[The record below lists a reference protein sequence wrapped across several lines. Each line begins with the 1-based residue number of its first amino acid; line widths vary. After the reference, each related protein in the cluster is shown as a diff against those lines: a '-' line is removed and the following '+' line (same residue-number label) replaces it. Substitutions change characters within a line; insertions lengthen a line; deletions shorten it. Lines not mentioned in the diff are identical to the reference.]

1 MANTDFPKQI
11 TAPVLSLTL
20 CTIAAGGII
29 AAGFPQSAAAEVRL
43 RPGAVTAQSGGVG
56 RSPESY
62 KLGGGDRILV
72 EILEVPE
79 LTRGYEVLS
88 DGSVNLP
95 LIGLISIRG
104 RTLVEA
110 TTIIRSAYR
119 RVLKD
124 PVVTVSL
131 VAARPLNVGV
141 IGEVT
146 RPGNFILSLTPG
158 PGVAPSVQYP
168 TVTQALRLAEGVT
181 GIADIRNIRVRRPQP
196 DGPDRVLNVNLWKFL
211 QEGDISQDIILQDR
225 DTIVVPTVASFNQA
239 ESRQF
244 ATANFS
250 PPPEKP
256 RSISIVGQVTRP
268 GPYVVI
274 GGNTTSDLSREGFPT
289 VIRAIQLAGGITP
302 EADIRQIQVRRLTRR
317 GEQIIPVNLW
327 QFLESGDA
335 SQDTILQQGDTIVVP
350 KATIVNPAE
359 AGVLANTNFAPPGIN
374 IFVVGEVT
382 TSLDPLRLPANATLN
397 QALISR
403 GFFGYGNTRAR
414 RNKIELVR
422 LNTDGTA
429 TKRTIEVDLTQG
441 INEEINPQLRNND
454 MIIVS
459 RSGLV
464 NFVDRI
470 NNIIGPIGPA
480 TGMLNFINV
489 LRSLFR

>member
-1 MANTDFPKQI
+1 MINTDCPKRI
-11 TAPVLSLTL
+11 TAPVLSLSLCAIALTSISVSWTL
-20 CTIAAGGII
+20 C
-29 AAGFPQSAAAEVRL
+29 AEAQVRL
-43 RPGAVTAQSGGVG
+43 RPGAVTTPPSSVR

-62 KLGGGDRILV
+62 KLGGGDRIQL

-79 LTRGYEVLS
+79 LSRGYEVLS

-110 TTIIRSAYR
+110 TNTIRNAYR

-124 PVVTVSL
+124 PIVTVSL

-146 RPGNFILSLTPG
+146 RPGNFIISLTPG

-181 GIADIRNIRVRRPQP
+181 GIADLRNIRVRRPQP
-196 DGPDRVLNVNLWKFL
+196 DGPDQVLSVNLWKFL

-225 DTIVVPTVASFNQA
+225 DTIVIPTVANFNQA

-244 ATANFS
+244 AIANFS

-268 GPYVVI
+268 GAYVVI
-274 GGNTTSDLSREGFPT
+274 GGNTTNDLSREGFPT
-289 VIRAIQLAGGITP
+289 VIRAIQLAGGITS
-302 EADIRQIQVRRLTRR
+302 EADIRQIQVRRLTRK

-327 QFLESGDA
+327 QFLESGDGA
-335 SQDTILQQGDTIVVP
+335 QDTILQQGDTIVVP
-350 KATIVNPAE
+350 KASIVNPAE
-359 AGVLANTNFAPPGIN
+359 AGLLATTNFAPPAIN
-374 IFVVGEVT
+374 VFVVGEVR
-382 TSLDPLRLPANATLN
+382 TSVDPVKLPANATLN

-403 GFFGYGNTRAR
+403 GFFGYDNNRATRE
-414 RNKIELVR
+414 KVELVR

-441 INEEINPQLRNND
+441 INEEKNPQLRNND

-464 NFVDRI
+464 KLLDRM
-470 NNIIGPIGPA
+470 NAVVGPVAPA
-480 TGMLNFINV
+480 TGVLNFINV
-489 LRSLFR
+489 LKNLFR

>member
-1 MANTDFPKQI
+1 MVNADFPKQI
-11 TAPVLSLTL
+11 TVPVLSLTL
-20 CTIAAGGII
+20 WTIGCVGISL
-29 AAGFPQSAAAEVRL
+29 GFPVCATAQLQL
-43 RPGAVTAQSGGVG
+43 RPGAVRAPSGGLG
-56 RSPESY
+56 RSAESY
-62 KLGGGDRILV
+62 KLGGGDRIQL

-88 DGSVNLP
+88 DGSINLP
-95 LIGLISIRG
+95 LIGLVSIRG

-110 TTIIRSAYR
+110 TNIIRNAYR

-124 PVVTVSL
+124 PIVTVSL
-131 VAARPLNVGV
+131 IAARPLNVGV

-146 RPGNFILSLTPG
+146 RPGNFIISLTPG

-168 TVTQALRLAEGVT
+168 TVTQAIRLAEGVT
-181 GIADIRNIRVRRPQP
+181 GVADIRNIRVRRPQP
-196 DGPDRVLNVNLWKFL
+196 DGPDRILNVNLWKFL

-225 DTIVVPTVASFNQA
+225 DTIEIPTVASFNQA

-256 RSISIVGQVTRP
+256 RSISIVGEVTRP

-274 GGNTTSDLSREGFPT
+274 GGNTTSDISRQGFPT

-302 EADIRQIQVRRLTRR
+302 DADIRQIQVRRITRR
-317 GEQIIPVNLW
+317 GEQIIAVNLW
-327 QFLESGDA
+327 QFLESGDG
-335 SQDTILQQGDTIVVP
+335 SQDTILQEGDTIIVP

-359 AGVLANTNFAPPGIN
+359 AGVLANTNFAPASISVY
-374 IFVVGEVT
+374 VVGEVRT
-382 TSLDPLRLPANATLN
+382 ALDPVRLPANATLN

-403 GFFGYGNTRAR
+403 GFFGYENTRAR

-422 LNTDGTA
+422 LNNDGTA

-459 RSGLV
+459 RSGLI
-464 NFVDRI
+464 NLVDRMNTI
-470 NNIIGPIGPA
+470 LAPVGPA
-480 TGMLNFINV
+480 TGVLNFINV
-489 LRSLFR
+489 IRNIFR

>member
-1 MANTDFPKQI
+1 MANTDFSKQVNP
-11 TAPVLSLTL
+11 PVLSLML
-20 CTIAAGGII
+20 WTIACASISL
-29 AAGFPQSAAAEVRL
+29 GFPLGATAQLPL
-43 RPGAVTAQSGGVG
+43 RPGAVTTPVGVR
-56 RSPESY
+56 RSPQSY
-62 KLGGGDRILV
+62 KLGGGDRIQV

-104 RTLVEA
+104 RTLAEA
-110 TTIIRSAYR
+110 TTIIRNAYR
-119 RVLKD
+119 RILKD
-124 PVVTVSL
+124 PIVTVSL

-146 RPGNFILSLTPG
+146 RPGNFTIALTPG

-181 GIADIRNIRVRRPQP
+181 GVADIRNIRVRRPQP
-196 DGPDRVLNVNLWKFL
+196 DGPDQVLNVNLWKFL

-225 DTIVVPTVASFNQA
+225 DTIVIPTVANFNQA
-239 ESRQF
+239 EARQF
-244 ATANFS
+244 AIANFS

-268 GPYVVI
+268 GAYVVI
-274 GGNTTSDLSREGFPT
+274 GGNTNSDLSREGFPT
-289 VIRAIQLAGGITP
+289 VIRAIQLAGGITS
-302 EADIRQIQVRRLTRR
+302 EADIRQIQVRRVTRR

-327 QFLESGDA
+327 QFLESGDGA
-335 SQDTILQQGDTIVVP
+335 QDTILQQGDTIIVP

-359 AGVLANTNFAPPGIN
+359 AGVLASTNFAPSGIN
-374 IFVVGEVT
+374 VYVVGEVR
-382 TSLDPLRLPANATLN
+382 TSLDPLRLPPNATLN
-397 QALISR
+397 QALVSR
-403 GFFGYGNTRAR
+403 GFFGYENTRAR

-422 LNTDGTA
+422 LNQDGTA

-441 INEEINPQLRNND
+441 INEEVNPQLRNND

-459 RSGLV
+459 RSGIV
-464 NFVDRI
+464 NFIDRMNAI
-470 NNIIGPIGPA
+470 VGPVGPA
-480 TGMLNFINV
+480 TGVLNFINV

>member
-1 MANTDFPKQI
+1 MINADFTKQV
-11 TAPVLSLTL
+11 TAPLLILTL
-20 CTIAAGGII
+20 GTIACASITL
-29 AAGFPQSAAAEVRL
+29 GFPVSAEAQVRL
-43 RPGAVTAQSGGVG
+43 RPDTVTAQSGGVR

-72 EILEVPE
+72 EILEVPD

-95 LIGLISIRG
+95 LIGLVSIRG

-110 TTIIRSAYR
+110 TNIIRNAYR

-146 RPGNFILSLTPG
+146 KPGNFIITLTPG

-168 TVTQALRLAEGVT
+168 TVTQAIRLAEGVT
-181 GIADIRNIRVRRPQP
+181 GVADIRNIRVRRPQP
-196 DGPDRVLNVNLWKFL
+196 DGPDQVLNVNLWNFL

-225 DTIVVPTVASFNQA
+225 DTIVIPTVANFNQA
-239 ESRQF
+239 EARQF

-256 RSISIVGQVTRP
+256 RSISIVGQVNRP

-289 VIRAIQLAGGITP
+289 VIRAIQLAGGITSD
-302 EADIRQIQVRRLTRR
+302 ADIRQIQVRRVTRR

-327 QFLESGDA
+327 QFLESGDGG
-335 SQDTILQQGDTIVVP
+335 QDAILQEGDTIIVP

-359 AGVLANTNFAPPGIN
+359 AGVLATTNFAPSGIN
-374 IFVVGEVT
+374 VFVVGELR

-397 QALISR
+397 QALVSR
-403 GFFGYGNTRAR
+403 GFFGYENTRAR
-414 RNKIELVR
+414 RDKVELVR
-422 LNTDGTA
+422 LNNDGTA
-429 TKRTIEVDLTQG
+429 TKRTIQVDLSQG
-441 INEEINPQLRNND
+441 INEETNPQLRNND

-459 RSGLV
+459 RSGLA
-464 NFVDRI
+464 NLVDRMNAI
-470 NNIIGPIGPA
+470 TGPVGSA
-480 TGMLNFINV
+480 TGVLNFINI
-489 LRSLFR
+489 LRFLFR

>member
-1 MANTDFPKQI
+1 VINADFTKQV
-11 TAPVLSLTL
+11 TAPLLSLTL
-20 CTIAAGGII
+20 GTIACASISL
-29 AAGFPQSAAAEVRL
+29 GFPVSAEAQVRL
-43 RPGAVTAQSGGVG
+43 RPDTVTAQSGGIR

-72 EILEVPE
+72 EILEVPD

-95 LIGLISIRG
+95 LIGLVSIRG

-110 TTIIRSAYR
+110 TNIIRNAYR

-146 RPGNFILSLTPG
+146 KPGNFVITLTPG

-168 TVTQALRLAEGVT
+168 TVTQAIRLAEGVT
-181 GIADIRNIRVRRPQP
+181 GVADIRNIRVRRPQP
-196 DGPDRVLNVNLWKFL
+196 DGPDQVLNVNLWNFL

-225 DTIVVPTVASFNQA
+225 DTIVIPTVANFNQA
-239 ESRQF
+239 EARQF

-256 RSISIVGQVTRP
+256 RSISIVGQVNRP
-268 GPYVVI
+268 GPYVII

-289 VIRAIQLAGGITP
+289 VIRAIQLAGGITS
-302 EADIRQIQVRRLTRR
+302 EADIRQIQVRRVTRR

-327 QFLESGDA
+327 QFLESGDGA
-335 SQDTILQQGDTIVVP
+335 QDTILQEGDTIIVP

-359 AGVLANTNFAPPGIN
+359 AGVLASTNFAPTGIN
-374 IFVVGEVT
+374 VFVVGELR

-397 QALISR
+397 QALVSR
-403 GFFGYGNTRAR
+403 GFFGYENTRAR
-414 RNKIELVR
+414 RDKVELVR
-422 LNTDGTA
+422 LNNDGTA
-429 TKRTIEVDLTQG
+429 TKRTIQVDLSQG
-441 INEEINPQLRNND
+441 INEETNPQLRNND

-459 RSGLV
+459 RSGLA
-464 NFVDRI
+464 NLVDRM
-470 NNIIGPIGPA
+470 NAVIGPVGSA
-480 TGMLNFINV
+480 TGVLNFINV
-489 LRSLFR
+489 LRFLFR

>member
-1 MANTDFPKQI
+1 MVNADFPKQI

-20 CTIAAGGII
+20 CAIAANGII
-29 AAGFPQSAAAEVRL
+29 AARFPLAAAAQVRL
-43 RPGAVTAQSGGVG
+43 QPETEIAQSGGIR

-72 EILEVPE
+72 EILEVPD
-79 LTRGYEVLS
+79 LTRNYEVLS

-95 LIGLISIRG
+95 LIGLVSVRG

-110 TTIIRSAYR
+110 TNIIRNAYR

-124 PVVTVSL
+124 PIVTVSL

-146 RPGNFILSLTPG
+146 RPGNFTITLTPG

-168 TVTQALRLAEGVT
+168 TVTQAIRLAEGVT
-181 GIADIRNIRVRRPQP
+181 GVADIRNIRVRRPQP
-196 DGPDRVLNVNLWKFL
+196 DGPDQVLNVNLWKFL

-225 DTIVVPTVASFNQA
+225 DTIVIPTVANFNQA
-239 ESRQF
+239 EARQF

-268 GPYVVI
+268 GAYVVI

-289 VIRAIQLAGGITP
+289 VIRAIQLAGGITS
-302 EADIRQIQVRRLTRR
+302 EADIRQIQVRRVTRR

-327 QFLESGDA
+327 QFLESGDG
-335 SQDTILQQGDTIVVP
+335 SQDTILQEGDTIVVP
-350 KATIVNPAE
+350 KATLVNPAE

-374 IFVVGEVT
+374 VFIVGEVN

-414 RNKIELVR
+414 RNQVELVR
-422 LNTDGTA
+422 LNNDGTA

-441 INEEINPQLRNND
+441 INEELNPQLRNND

-459 RSGLV
+459 RSGLTKL
-464 NFVDRI
+464 VDRM
-470 NNIIGPIGPA
+470 NTVIGPVGPA
-480 TGMLNFINV
+480 TGVLNFISI

>member
-1 MANTDFPKQI
+1 MVNADFPKQI
-11 TAPVLSLTL
+11 TVPVLSLTL
-20 CTIAAGGII
+20 WTIACVGISL
-29 AAGFPQSAAAEVRL
+29 GFPACATAQLRL
-43 RPGAVTAQSGGVG
+43 RPGAVMAQSGGLG
-56 RSPESY
+56 RSPERY
-62 KLGGGDRILV
+62 KLGGGDRIQI

-95 LIGLISIRG
+95 LVGLVSIRG

-110 TTIIRSAYR
+110 TNIIRNAYR

-124 PVVTVSL
+124 PIVTVSL
-131 VAARPLNVGV
+131 IAARPLNVGV

-146 RPGNFILSLTPG
+146 RPGNFIISLTPG

-168 TVTQALRLAEGVT
+168 TVTQAIRLAEGVT
-181 GIADIRNIRVRRPQP
+181 GVADIRNIRVRRPQP
-196 DGPDRVLNVNLWKFL
+196 DGPDRILNVNLWKFL
-211 QEGDISQDIILQDR
+211 QEGDISQDLILQDR
-225 DTIVVPTVASFNQA
+225 DTIEIPTVANFNQA

-256 RSISIVGQVTRP
+256 RSISIVGEVTRP

-274 GGNTTSDLSREGFPT
+274 GGNTTSDLSRQGFPT

-302 EADIRQIQVRRLTRR
+302 DADIRQIQVRRITRR
-317 GEQIIPVNLW
+317 GEQIIAVNLW
-327 QFLESGDA
+327 QFLESGDGA
-335 SQDTILQQGDTIVVP
+335 QDTILQEGDTIIVP

-359 AGVLANTNFAPPGIN
+359 AGVLANTNFAPAGISVY
-374 IFVVGEVT
+374 VVGEVRT
-382 TSLDPLRLPANATLN
+382 ALDPVRLPANATLN

-403 GFFGYGNTRAR
+403 GFFGYENTRAR

-422 LNTDGTA
+422 LNNDGTA

-459 RSGLV
+459 RSGLI
-464 NFVDRI
+464 NLVDRMNTI
-470 NNIIGPIGPA
+470 LAPVGPA
-480 TGMLNFINV
+480 TGVLNFINV
-489 LRSLFR
+489 IRNLFR

>member
-1 MANTDFPKQI
+1 MVNADFPKQI

-20 CTIAAGGII
+20 WTIACVGTSVGL
-29 AAGFPQSAAAEVRL
+29 PVSAMAQVRL
-43 RPGAVTAQSGGVG
+43 RPGAVTAPSGGIG
-56 RSPESY
+56 RSAESY
-62 KLGGGDRILV
+62 KLGGGDRIQL

-95 LIGLISIRG
+95 LIGLVSIRG

-110 TTIIRSAYR
+110 TNIIRNAYR

-131 VAARPLNVGV
+131 IAARPLNVGV

-146 RPGNFILSLTPG
+146 RPGNFIISLTPG

-168 TVTQALRLAEGVT
+168 TVTQAIRLAEGVT
-181 GIADIRNIRVRRPQP
+181 GVADIRQIQVRRPQP
-196 DGPDRVLNVNLWKFL
+196 DGPDRILNVNLWKFL

-225 DTIVVPTVASFNQA
+225 DTIVIPTVANFNQA

-302 EADIRQIQVRRLTRR
+302 DADIRQIQVRRITRR

-327 QFLESGDA
+327 QFLESGDGA
-335 SQDTILQQGDTIVVP
+335 QDTILQQGDTIVVP
-350 KATIVNPAE
+350 KASIVNPAE
-359 AGVLANTNFAPPGIN
+359 AGVLANTNFAPTGIN
-374 IFVVGEVT
+374 VYVVGEVR

-403 GFFGYGNTRAR
+403 GFFGYENTRAR
-414 RNKIELVR
+414 RNRIELVR
-422 LNTDGTA
+422 LNNDGTA

-454 MIIVS
+454 MIVVS

-464 NFVDRI
+464 NFIDRM
-470 NNIIGPIGPA
+470 NAVVGPIGPA
-480 TGMLNFINV
+480 TGVLNFINV
-489 LRSLFR
+489 FRGLFR

>member
-1 MANTDFPKQI
+1 MVNTHFPRQI
-11 TAPVLSLTL
+11 APSVVGLVLFASTVIADPISTPAQRPIPLGVGQVPTGAPV
-20 CTIAAGGII
+20 
-29 AAGFPQSAAAEVRL
+29 R
-43 RPGAVTAQSGGVG
+43 

-72 EILEVPE
+72 EILEVPD

-95 LIGLISIRG
+95 LIGLVSIRG

-110 TTIIRSAYR
+110 TNIIRNAYR

-158 PGVAPSVQYP
+158 PGTAPSVQYP

-181 GIADIRNIRVRRPQP
+181 GVADIRNIRVRRPQP
-196 DGPDRVLNVNLWKFL
+196 DGPDQILNVNLWQFL
-211 QEGDISQDIILQDR
+211 QEGDLSQDIILQDR
-225 DTIVVPTVASFNQA
+225 DTIVVPTVANFNQA
-239 ESRQF
+239 EARQF

-268 GPYVVI
+268 GAYVVI
-274 GGNTTSDLSREGFPT
+274 GGNTTNIAREGFPT
-289 VIRAIQLAGGITP
+289 VIRAIQLAGGITSD
-302 EADIRQIQVRRLTRR
+302 ADIRQIQVRRVTRR

-327 QFLESGDA
+327 QYLESGDGA
-335 SQDTILQQGDTIVVP
+335 QDTILQEGDTIVVP

-359 AGVLANTNFAPPGIN
+359 AGVIASTNFAPPSIDVY
-374 IFVVGEVT
+374 IVGEVRT
-382 TSLDPLRLPANATLN
+382 PLDPVRLPANATLN

-403 GFFGYGNTRAR
+403 GFFGYENTRAR
-414 RNKIELVR
+414 RNKVELVR
-422 LNTDGTA
+422 LNNDGTA

-441 INEEINPQLRNND
+441 INEELNPQLRNND

-459 RSGLV
+459 RSGYANL
-464 NFVDRI
+464 VDRM
-470 NNIIGPIGPA
+470 NAVIGPVGPA
-480 TGMLNFINV
+480 AGVLNFINTF
-489 LRSLFR
+489 RFLFR

>member
-1 MANTDFPKQI
+1 MVKTHFPRKIARSVVGLVLFTSTVIADPRSTPAQLPI
-11 TAPVLSLTL
+11 PLGAEQVPTGAPV
-20 CTIAAGGII
+20 
-29 AAGFPQSAAAEVRL
+29 R
-43 RPGAVTAQSGGVG
+43 

-72 EILEVPE
+72 EILEVPD

-95 LIGLISIRG
+95 LIGLVSIRG

-110 TTIIRSAYR
+110 TNIIRNAYR

-124 PVVTVSL
+124 PIVTVSL

-146 RPGNFILSLTPG
+146 RPGNFILTLTAG
-158 PGVAPSVQYP
+158 PGTAPSVQYP
-168 TVTQALRLAEGVT
+168 TVTQAIRLAEGVT
-181 GIADIRNIRVRRPQP
+181 GIADLRNIRVRRPQA
-196 DGPDRVLNVNLWKFL
+196 DGPDQVLNVNLWKFL

-225 DTIVVPTVASFNQA
+225 DTIVIPTIANFNQA
-239 ESRQF
+239 EARQF

-268 GPYVVI
+268 GAYVVI
-274 GGNTTSDLSREGFPT
+274 GGNTTSELSRQGFPT
-289 VIRAIQLAGGITP
+289 VIRAIQLAGGITS

-327 QFLESGDA
+327 QFLESGDGA
-335 SQDTILQQGDTIVVP
+335 QDTILQEGDTIIVP

-359 AGVLANTNFAPPGIN
+359 AGVIASTNFAPPGIN
-374 IFVVGEVT
+374 VYIVGEVRT
-382 TSLDPLRLPANATLN
+382 PLDPVRLPANATLN

-403 GFFGYGNTRAR
+403 GFFGYENTRAR
-414 RNKIELVR
+414 RNQVELVR
-422 LNTDGTA
+422 LNNDGTA

-441 INEEINPQLRNND
+441 INEELNPQLRNND

-459 RSGLV
+459 RSGLA
-464 NFVDRI
+464 NLVDRM
-470 NNIIGPIGPA
+470 NAVIGPVGPA
-480 TGMLNFINV
+480 TGVLNFINIF
-489 LRSLFR
+489 RFLFR

>member
-1 MANTDFPKQI
+1 VVNTDFSKQI

-20 CTIAAGGII
+20 WTIALGTI
-29 AAGFPQSAAAEVRL
+29 ALGFPLCATAQVRL
-43 RPGAVTAQSGGVG
+43 RPGAVTTPPNAVR

-62 KLGGGDRILV
+62 KLGGGDRIQV

-79 LTRGYEVLS
+79 LSRGYEVLS

-110 TTIIRSAYR
+110 TNIIRNAYR
-119 RVLKD
+119 RALKD
-124 PVVTVSL
+124 PIVTVSL
-131 VAARPLNVGV
+131 IAARPLNVGV

-146 RPGNFILSLTPG
+146 RPGNFIITLTPG

-168 TVTQALRLAEGVT
+168 TVTQAIRLAEGVT
-181 GIADIRNIRVRRPQP
+181 GVADIRNIRVRRPQP
-196 DGPDRVLNVNLWKFL
+196 DGPDQMLNVNLWKFL

-225 DTIVVPTVASFNQA
+225 DTIVIPTVTNFNQA

-268 GPYVVI
+268 GAYVVI
-274 GGNTTSDLSREGFPT
+274 GGNTNTELSREGFPT

-302 EADIRQIQVRRLTRR
+302 DADIRQIQVRRITRR

-327 QFLESGDA
+327 QFLESGDG

-359 AGVLANTNFAPPGIN
+359 AGVLANTNFAPPAIN
-374 IFVVGEVT
+374 IFVVGEVRT
-382 TSLDPLRLPANATLN
+382 ALEPIRLPANATLN
-397 QALISR
+397 QALVAK
-403 GFFGYGNTRAR
+403 GFFGYENTRAGR
-414 RNKIELVR
+414 EKVDLVR

-441 INEEINPQLRNND
+441 INEEKNPQLRNND

-464 NFVDRI
+464 KLIDRM
-470 NNIIGPIGPA
+470 NTVIGPVGPA
-480 TGMLNFINV
+480 SGVLNFISI

>member
-1 MANTDFPKQI
+1 MVNADFPKLI

-20 CTIAAGGII
+20 WTIACASLSLGLPVC
-29 AAGFPQSAAAEVRL
+29 ATAQLPL
-43 RPGAVTAQSGGVG
+43 RPGAVTTPPAGV
-56 RSPESY
+56 RRTPESY
-62 KLGGGDRILV
+62 KLGGGDRIQV

-110 TTIIRSAYR
+110 TNTIRNAYR
-119 RVLKD
+119 RILKD

-146 RPGNFILSLTPG
+146 RPGNFTITLTPG
-158 PGVAPSVQYP
+158 PGAAPSVQYP
-168 TVTQALRLAEGVT
+168 TVTQAIRLAEGVT
-181 GIADIRNIRVRRPQP
+181 GVADIRNIRVRRPQP
-196 DGPDRVLNVNLWKFL
+196 DGPDQVLNVNLWKFL

-225 DTIVVPTVASFNQA
+225 DTIVIPTVTNFNQA
-239 ESRQF
+239 EARQF
-244 ATANFS
+244 AIANFS

-268 GPYVVI
+268 GAYVVI
-274 GGNTTSDLSREGFPT
+274 GGNTNSDLSREGFPT
-289 VIRAIQLAGGITP
+289 VIRAIQLAGGITS
-302 EADIRQIQVRRLTRR
+302 EADIRQIQVRRVTRR

-327 QFLESGDA
+327 QFLESGDGA
-335 SQDTILQQGDTIVVP
+335 QDTILQQGDTIVVP

-359 AGVLANTNFAPPGIN
+359 AGLLANTNFSPSGIN
-374 IFVVGEVT
+374 VYVVGEVR
-382 TSLDPLRLPANATLN
+382 TSLDPLRLPPNATLN
-397 QALISR
+397 QALVSR
-403 GFFGYGNTRAR
+403 GFFGYENTRAR
-414 RNKIELVR
+414 RNKVELVR
-422 LNTDGTA
+422 LNQDGTA

-441 INEEINPQLRNND
+441 INEEVNPQLRNND

-459 RSGLV
+459 RSGVV
-464 NFVDRI
+464 NFLDRI
-470 NNIIGPIGPA
+470 SNVVAPIGPA
-480 TGMLNFINV
+480 TGVLNFLSI

>member
-1 MANTDFPKQI
+1 VVNADFPKQI
-11 TAPVLSLTL
+11 TVPVLSLTL
-20 CTIAAGGII
+20 WTIACVGISL
-29 AAGFPQSAAAEVRL
+29 GFPVCATAQLRL
-43 RPGAVTAQSGGVG
+43 RPGAVMAQSGGLG
-56 RSPESY
+56 RSAESY
-62 KLGGGDRILV
+62 KLGGGDRIQL

-95 LIGLISIRG
+95 LIGLVSIRG

-110 TTIIRSAYR
+110 TNIIRNAYR

-124 PVVTVSL
+124 PIVTVSL
-131 VAARPLNVGV
+131 IAARPLNVGV

-146 RPGNFILSLTPG
+146 RPGNFIISLTPG

-168 TVTQALRLAEGVT
+168 TVTQAIRLAEGVT
-181 GIADIRNIRVRRPQP
+181 GVADIRNIRVRRPQP
-196 DGPDRVLNVNLWKFL
+196 DGPDRILNVNLWKFL
-211 QEGDISQDIILQDR
+211 QEGDISQDLILQDR
-225 DTIVVPTVASFNQA
+225 DTIEIPTVANFNQA

-268 GPYVVI
+268 GAYVVI
-274 GGNTTSDLSREGFPT
+274 GGNTTNDASREGFPT
-289 VIRAIQLAGGITP
+289 VIRAIQLAGGITSD
-302 EADIRQIQVRRLTRR
+302 ADIRQIQVRRLTRR

-327 QFLESGDA
+327 QFLESGDGA
-335 SQDTILQQGDTIVVP
+335 QDTILQQGDTIVVP

-359 AGVLANTNFAPPGIN
+359 AGVLANTNFAPAGISVY
-374 IFVVGEVT
+374 VVGEVRT
-382 TSLDPLRLPANATLN
+382 ALDPVRLPANATLN

-403 GFFGYGNTRAR
+403 GFFGYENTRAR

-422 LNTDGTA
+422 LNQDGTA

-454 MIIVS
+454 MIIIS
-459 RSGLV
+459 RSGLI
-464 NFVDRI
+464 NLVDRMNTI
-470 NNIIGPIGPA
+470 LAPVGPA
-480 TGMLNFINV
+480 TGVLNFINV
-489 LRSLFR
+489 IRNLFR

>member
-1 MANTDFPKQI
+1 MINADFTKQI
-11 TAPVLSLTL
+11 TAPLLSLTL
-20 CTIAAGGII
+20 GTIACASISL
-29 AAGFPQSAAAEVRL
+29 GFPVSAEAQVRL
-43 RPGAVTAQSGGVG
+43 RPDTVTAQSGGVR

-72 EILEVPE
+72 EILEVPD

-95 LIGLISIRG
+95 LIGLVSIRG

-110 TTIIRSAYR
+110 TNIIRNAYR

-124 PVVTVSL
+124 PIVTVSL

-146 RPGNFILSLTPG
+146 KPGNFIITLTPG

-168 TVTQALRLAEGVT
+168 TVTQAIRLAEGVT
-181 GIADIRNIRVRRPQP
+181 GVADIRNIRVRRPQP
-196 DGPDRVLNVNLWKFL
+196 DGPDQVIDVNLWNFL
-211 QEGDISQDIILQDR
+211 QEGDLSQDIILQDR
-225 DTIVVPTVASFNQA
+225 DTIVIPTVANFNQA
-239 ESRQF
+239 EARQF

-250 PPPEKP
+250 PPPERP

-268 GPYVVI
+268 GAYVVI
-274 GGNTTSDLSREGFPT
+274 GGNTTSDLSRQGFPT

-302 EADIRQIQVRRLTRR
+302 EADIRQIQVRRVTRR

-327 QFLESGDA
+327 QFLESGDGA
-335 SQDTILQQGDTIVVP
+335 QDTILQEGDTIVVP

-359 AGVLANTNFAPPGIN
+359 AGVLANTNFAAAGIN
-374 IFVVGEVT
+374 VYIVGEVRT
-382 TSLDPLRLPANATLN
+382 PVDPLRLPANATLN

-403 GFFGYGNTRAR
+403 GFFGYENTRAR
-414 RNKIELVR
+414 RNQVELVR
-422 LNTDGTA
+422 LNNDGTA

-441 INEEINPQLRNND
+441 INEELNPQLRNND

-459 RSGLV
+459 RSGLA
-464 NFVDRI
+464 NLVDRM
-470 NNIIGPIGPA
+470 NAVIGPVGPA
-480 TGMLNFINV
+480 TGVLNFVNV
-489 LRSLFR
+489 LRFLFR

>member
-1 MANTDFPKQI
+1 M
-11 TAPVLSLTL
+11 
-20 CTIAAGGII
+20 
-29 AAGFPQSAAAEVRL
+29 RL
-43 RPGAVTAQSGGVG
+43 RPDTVTAQSGGVR
-56 RSPESY
+56 RSPQSY

-72 EILEVPE
+72 EILEVPD
-79 LTRGYEVLS
+79 LTRNYEVLS

-95 LIGLISIRG
+95 LIGLVSIRG

-110 TTIIRSAYR
+110 TNIIRNAYR

-124 PVVTVSL
+124 PIVTVSL

-146 RPGNFILSLTPG
+146 KPGNFTITLTPG

-168 TVTQALRLAEGVT
+168 TVTQAIRLAEGVT
-181 GIADIRNIRVRRPQP
+181 GVADIRNIRVRRPQP
-196 DGPDRVLNVNLWKFL
+196 DGPDQVLNVNLWNFL

-225 DTIVVPTVASFNQA
+225 DTIVIPTVANFNQA
-239 ESRQF
+239 EARQF

-256 RSISIVGQVTRP
+256 RSISIVGQVNRP

-274 GGNTTSDLSREGFPT
+274 GGYTTSDLSREGFPT

-302 EADIRQIQVRRLTRR
+302 DADIRQIQVRRVTRR

-327 QFLESGDA
+327 QFLESGDGA
-335 SQDTILQQGDTIVVP
+335 QDTILQEGDTIIVP

-359 AGVLANTNFAPPGIN
+359 AGVLATTNFAPPGIN
-374 IFVVGEVT
+374 VYVVGEIR

-403 GFFGYGNTRAR
+403 GFFGYENTRAR
-414 RNKIELVR
+414 RNQVELVR
-422 LNTDGTA
+422 LNNDGTA

-441 INEEINPQLRNND
+441 INEELNPQLRNND

-459 RSGLV
+459 RSGLA
-464 NFVDRI
+464 NFVDRM
-470 NNIIGPIGPA
+470 NALTGPVGPA
-480 TGMLNFINV
+480 TGVLNFINI
-489 LRSLFR
+489 LRFLFR